1 MKNIQLVLGVV
12 FLAIFLLFAAF
23 GSHLPFV
30 DQDLK
35 EETMKMTGEGIK
47 IPPYPP
53 SKEHP
58 LGSDRKGRD
67 LISLLVIGTRET
79 LLFVTLVV
87 VIRYSLAVPLGMAA
101 TVSKPINALLSGWNY
116 ILSFIPPIF
125 LVALLLGI
133 PFIFFSTHRPFW
145 FVVILSSI
153 EVGRLAT
160 IVKNDAKYISNQLF
174 VKAAISTGCT
184 MVKLFTRHIFPHLKS
199 QLITSFVNDMARVLF
214 LLSQLAV
221 VQLFLNQK
229 FTSELDGSYSA
240 ENISLAYPMYLQLIS
255 RDIWS
260 SYWVPLSAV
269 LFISVMIIT
278 FLLIADGLKKYFKTK
293 YRLLG

>member
-1 MKNIQLVLGVV
+1 MKNIQLVIGLV
-12 FLAIFLLFAAF
+12 FLAIFLVFAVF
-23 GSHLPFV
+23 GPHLPFV
-30 DQDLK
+30 DHELK
-35 EETMKMTGEGIK
+35 EETMQMSGTKII

-53 SKEHP
+53 TKEHL
-58 LGSDRKGRD
+58 LGSDDKGRD
-67 LISLLVIGTRET
+67 LLSLLIMGTKET
-79 LLFVTLVV
+79 LLFVTLVT
-87 VIRYSLAVPLGMAA
+87 VIRYLIAVPLGMAA
-101 TVSKPINALLSGWNY
+101 TISKPINAFLSSWNY

-133 PFIFFSTHRPFW
+133 PFIFFSKYLPFW

-160 IVKNDAKYISNQLF
+160 IVKNDTKYVSNQLF

-184 MVKLFTRHIFPHLKS
+184 RVKLFTRHIFPHLKS

-221 VQLFLNQK
+221 VHLFMDRK

-240 ENISLAYPMYLQLIS
+240 ENISLAYPMYLRMVS
-255 RDIWS
+255 SDVWS

-278 FLLIADGLKKYFKTK
+278 FLLIADGLKKYFKMK
-293 YRLLG
+293 YRMLG